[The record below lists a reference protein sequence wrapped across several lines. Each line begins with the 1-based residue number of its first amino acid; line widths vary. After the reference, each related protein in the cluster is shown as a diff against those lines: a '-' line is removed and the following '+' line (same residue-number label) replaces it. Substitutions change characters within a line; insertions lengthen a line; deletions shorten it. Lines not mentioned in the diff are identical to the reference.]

1 MSQLAAVDDAAVRAV
16 LEAQRL
22 AWNRGDLDAFM
33 AGYARSDELTF
44 TSGGHIQRGFAATQA
59 RYRER
64 YGGGAAGMGQL
75 DFELLA
81 VQAAGAD
88 GAVVLGRW
96 RLTGTASAGGGVFSV
111 VLERAAGG
119 WRIIHDHSTATA
131 QGETTP

>member
-1 MSQLAAVDDAAVRAV
+1 MGQLTASDDAAVRAV
-16 LEAQRL
+16 LETQRE

-33 AGYARSDELTF
+33 AGYARADELTF

-64 YGGGAAGMGQL
+64 YGDGAAGMGQL

-81 VQAAGAD
+81 VQGVGAD

-111 VLERAAGG
+111 VLERQAAG
-119 WRIIHDHSTATA
+119 WRVIHDHTSV
-131 QGETTP
+131 QGEAPP

>member
-1 MSQLAAVDDAAVRAV
+1 MSQLTAADDAAVRAV
-16 LEAQRL
+16 LETQRQ
-22 AWNRGDLDAFM
+22 AWNRGDLDGFM

-75 DFELLA
+75 AFEVLA
-81 VQAAGAD
+81 VQAVGAD

-96 RLTGTASAGGGVFSV
+96 RLTATPHAGGGVFSV
-111 VLERAAGG
+111 VLERQAAG
-119 WRIIHDHSTATA
+119 WRVIHDHTTAA
-131 QGETTP
+131 GETTP